1 MLERSSKIFNM
12 NRLGIKNQAQ
22 IIRCLVDGNS
32 LRATTRITG
41 VSRTTI
47 IKLLADVGK
56 ACSKYQDKALRNL
69 PCKRIECDEIWSFC
83 YSKQKNVPEKHQGK
97 FGFGDVWT
105 WTAICSDTK
114 LIPSWFIGKRDA
126 DSATIFMK
134 DLASRL
140 ANRVQLTTD
149 GLRAY
154 VEAVEEAFGSE
165 VDYEMLV
172 KIYGND
178 KDSVKRYG
186 PAKCIGIKKE
196 KINGNPVQRYTS
208 TSYVE
213 RANLTLRM
221 NNRRYTRLTNGFSK
235 KIENLAHAVSLHFMY
250 YNFCRIHQTLRV
262 TPAMEAGVSDHVWE
276 VEEILELL
284 NKN

>member
-1 MLERSSKIFNM
+1 M